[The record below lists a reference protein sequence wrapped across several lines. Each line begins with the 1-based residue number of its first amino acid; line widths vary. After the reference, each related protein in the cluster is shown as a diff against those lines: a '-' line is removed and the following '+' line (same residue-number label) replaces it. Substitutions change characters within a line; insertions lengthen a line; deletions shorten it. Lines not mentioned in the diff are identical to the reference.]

1 MGPWFRRRETYPD
14 EHIGH
19 SSWREVLCS
28 GRKEKVFMAGEEKP
42 AGRKDLK
49 DDGIQERDSGEKGE
63 CVF

>member
-1 MGPWFRRRETYPD
+1 MHVDTSFWQEVF
-14 EHIGH
+14 H
-19 SSWREVLCS
+19 SV
-28 GRKEKVFMAGEEKP
+28 RKETGFHGSGEEKP